1 MKWKLNLNFISKCF
15 LFKLN
20 NILRLYYKKIK
31 LITCHNICLL
41 HKKLKTLQNINDQ
54 RLILSAFVFSI
65 PLHLCYHQFFS
76 SVYECEVPVVKM

>member
-1 MKWKLNLNFISKCF
+1 MKIKYKFYFKVF
-15 LFKLN
+15 FFKLN

-41 HKKLKTLQNINDQ
+41 HEKLKTLQNINGQ
-54 RLILSAFVFSI
+54 RLILSAFVFRI
-65 PLHLCYHQFFS
+65 PLHLCYHQFLS

>member
-1 MKWKLNLNFISKCF
+1 MKIKYKFYFKVVF
-15 LFKLN
+15 FKLN

-41 HKKLKTLQNINDQ
+41 HEKLKTLQNINGQ

-65 PLHLCYHQFFS
+65 PLKLCYHQFFS

>member
-1 MKWKLNLNFISKCF
+1 MKIKYKFYFKVVF
-15 LFKLN
+15 FKLN

-41 HKKLKTLQNINDQ
+41 HEKLQTLQNINGQ

-65 PLHLCYHQFFS
+65 PLHLCYHQLFS

>member
-1 MKWKLNLNFISKCF
+1 MKWKLNSNIISKCF
-15 LFKLN
+15 FFKLN

-41 HKKLKTLQNINDQ
+41 HEKLKTLQNINDQ

>member
-1 MKWKLNLNFISKCF
+1 MKIKFKF
-15 LFKLN
+15 YFKVVFFKLN

-41 HKKLKTLQNINDQ
+41 HEKLKTLQNINDQ
-54 RLILSAFVFSI
+54 RLISSAFVFSI

-76 SVYECEVPVVKM
+76 SVYEYEVPVVKM

>member
-1 MKWKLNLNFISKCF
+1 MKIK
-15 LFKLN
+15 FKFYFKVFFFNLN

-41 HKKLKTLQNINDQ
+41 HEKLKTLQNINDQ
-54 RLILSAFVFSI
+54 RLILSAFVFRI

>member
-1 MKWKLNLNFISKCF
+1 MKIKFKF
-15 LFKLN
+15 YFKVVFFFKLN

-41 HKKLKTLQNINDQ
+41 HEKLKTLQNINDQ